1 MKQPKKLTLRQKKL
15 LRANK
20 LIPEN
25 WMLVK
30 ETADSLQIINKSS
43 RKIREIKIQAPT
55 LQKE

>member
-1 MKQPKKLTLRQKKL
+1 MKQPKKLTLRQKKI

-43 RKIREIKIQAPT
+43 RKNREIKI
-55 LQKE
+55 

>member
-1 MKQPKKLTLRQKKL
+1 MKRPKKLTLRQKKV

-30 ETADSLQIINKSS
+30 ETADSLQVINKTSGRI
-43 RKIREIKIQAPT
+43 RKIEI
-55 LQKE
+55 